1 MRWTTPLSGR
11 EQISAMNFQTYTK
24 AMKNKLKLHKM
35 EPHSQ
40 QWHDFRT
47 NGIGGSEVSTILD
60 LNPYASAARMFHEKI
75 GTISAEKIYK
85 ESMFWGT
92 QHEDKVAEIWQY
104 FDGNE
109 DGYIHNWEN
118 NNIIRKCKKVNGY
131 VTNPDYPW
139 LFASADR
146 LINKEGGYNMIT
158 GKPLQDE
165 CILEC
170 KTLSHF
176 AAKAWEGGIPIYYIA
191 QIHQYMLIFEVDYA
205 EIAILKDG
213 NKFDVV
219 PVQRD
224 ERLIERILSLSKAFW
239 YERVLPAR
247 EAFKN
252 SETHREK
259 GETEQMEEQESVIQQ
274 LEPDPDGTES
284 YKEFMAERFV
294 KEEEFID
301 GTEEMLALCKTDEIH
316 KTLSKFIDKKRSL
329 YKNQIT
335 KIFIDNS
342 VEKID
347 FGGNGYAK
355 YYTKKNAKQPTL
367 DLRISD
373 KPSGELIE
381 SIVDKID
388 FEY

>member
-1 MRWTTPLSGR
+1 
-11 EQISAMNFQTYTK
+11 
-24 AMKNKLKLHKM
+24 MKNKLKLHKM

-158 GKPLQDE
+158 GEPLQDE